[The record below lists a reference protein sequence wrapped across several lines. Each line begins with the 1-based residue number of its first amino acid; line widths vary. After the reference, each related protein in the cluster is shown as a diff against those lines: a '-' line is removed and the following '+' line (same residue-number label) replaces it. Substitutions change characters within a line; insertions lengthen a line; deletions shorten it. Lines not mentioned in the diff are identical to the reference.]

1 MRDAEYVV
9 HPWEVGGQPRSQRK
23 LLQTHLELNVPRK
36 EECRHVSEESETQ
49 LNARKQTPLIRIVST
64 APTKYKPRT
73 IPKSS
78 LHRTCRLH
86 EGTGSSKTWVAAGC
100 KNTRKAEQRQPALNR
115 SRRRTPATATILL
128 ARNNRKKAEAGP
140 HSHRRPNM
148 NKRSGETLATVVGH
162 TEMSSQW

>member
-64 APTKYKPRT
+64 APTKINREQSRSPVCTEHVDSMKGPAAQRHGWRPAAKTQGKQNNGNQHSTAREDVHPRLQLIFSHATTGRKQKP
-73 IPKSS
+73 
-78 LHRTCRLH
+78 
-86 EGTGSSKTWVAAGC
+86 G
-100 KNTRKAEQRQPALNR
+100 RKAIEDQ
-115 SRRRTPATATILL
+115 T
-128 ARNNRKKAEAGP
+128 
-140 HSHRRPNM
+140 
-148 NKRSGETLATVVGH
+148 
-162 TEMSSQW
+162 